1 MGRVHGR
8 AILDLGMELCAIVDC
23 RSEASVEAAETLELR
38 PEALCS
44 DVDEMLTSIR
54 PEFVIVA
61 TTTPSHCESTCRAAG
76 AGARYILCEKPMA
89 ASLAQCD
96 RMIEACHAAGTR
108 LGINYSGRFRPAF
121 RKVREFL
128 MSDSFDGLTSM
139 TAVGGNAGLAMNGTH
154 LIESFMN
161 LAGEPVEEVTAWLDE
176 VTLPNPRGTGFED
189 RSGVMRLTT
198 KNGRRLMIDLGSD
211 QGHGM
216 VVTYAG
222 RTGWC
227 VEDVLGG
234 RLRASWRR
242 AGDWELPT
250 TRYATP
256 GETDD
261 IQVSPTDTLELAK
274 AMITALIEGRDYV
287 DGTAGRK
294 PIEALVAAYVS
305 HENGH
310 AAVHLDDNLPG
321 ERVFSWA

>member
-8 AILDLGMELCAIVDC
+8 AVLDLGMDPCAIVDR
-23 RSEASVEAAETLELR
+23 RSEASAEAAKILGLR
-38 PEALCS
+38 PEALYI
-44 DVDEMLTSIR
+44 DVDEMLSSVR
-54 PEFVIVA
+54 PEFVSIA
-61 TTTPSHCESTCRAAG
+61 TTTPSHCELTCRAAE

-108 LGINYSGRFRPAF
+108 LAVNHYGRFRPSF
-121 RKVREFL
+121 RKIQEFL
-128 MSDSFDGLTSM
+128 TSDSFDGLTSM

-154 LIESFMN
+154 LIESFIN

-176 VTLPNPRGTGFED
+176 AALPNPRGAEFED
-189 RSGVMRLTT
+189 RSGTVRFTA
-198 KNGRRLMIDLGSD
+198 KNGRRLAIDFGSD

-242 AGDWELPT
+242 AKDRGLPT
-250 TRYATP
+250 TNYATP
-256 GETDD
+256 SEIDD
-261 IQVSPTDTLELAK
+261 IQVAPADVLEPTK
-274 AMITALIEGRDYV
+274 AMIAALIEGRGYV

-310 AAVHLDDNLPG
+310 AAPG
-321 ERVFSWA
+321 GPWGHPLLHDFHHQ